1 MMYSIGKV
9 HSIGVAGQARMGKDV
24 LSNYLRVKLDQSC
37 GINFWDRTAFAFNVK
52 KVFSKTFDVSFDFIE
67 EWKVKSE
74 IPPGFNS
81 TVREGLQQI
90 GDGFRK
96 IKEDIWIELR
106 FRDQFTPQIISDVR
120 YLNEARKIEE
130 EQGLNI
136 LIGRSDMLNDDPNGS
151 ESQIRPFVAYALDNL
166 ETGPI
171 ENKDVPKSLQELSLF
186 DYFIKNN
193 DTLENLYLETD
204 NMLVPFVLN
213 YFDLGE

>member
-120 YLNEARKIEE
+120 YLNEARKIRE

-171 ENKDVPKSLQELSLF
+171 ENKDVPKNLQELSLF
-186 DYFIKNN
+186 DYFIRND
-193 DTLENLYLETD
+193 DTLENLYLEAD

-213 YFDLGE
+213 CFDLGE